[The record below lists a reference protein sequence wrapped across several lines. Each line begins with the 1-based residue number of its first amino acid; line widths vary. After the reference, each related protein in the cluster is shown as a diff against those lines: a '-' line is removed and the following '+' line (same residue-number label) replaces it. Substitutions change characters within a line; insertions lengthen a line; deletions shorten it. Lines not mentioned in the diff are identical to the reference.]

1 MFLVCF
7 SLLSVTNT
15 YLSAQNLITIPQAR
29 LAALGTL
36 VKVRG
41 MITVTPTADNRNRQR
56 SMQDGKCDNCGMTI
70 FSTTGAAT
78 TLQSLTVGDSVEVSG
93 EMGVFGESLQII
105 STTANPMNITII
117 SRGNPIPTP
126 ILITPA
132 FAITPAAEK
141 YEGML
146 VRMEDV
152 SLAINSSSVFSSGT
166 VGATY
171 FMNDG
176 VVPLTFTTFLLPTNS
191 RLQATLP
198 GLRINPGNSM
208 NGQTIPSGL
217 FSINGIF
224 GQSKVSGTVGEG
236 YQITP
241 NGFSDFEVGFALSNF
256 RQTAVTSTSLD
267 IAWNTNIDAK
277 NTIKIGLAPVDIANT
292 VYTSTIIQ
300 DNSTR
305 NGSIVFSSLLPAT
318 LYTVEI
324 KSQTATGKTIIV
336 RDVFVTASEST
347 GEIKVF
353 FNSTTAS
360 ATLPTTAVPV
370 GNPAT
375 CGGTSLVAP
384 QNLSTGFNNLP
395 NTDEVIAS
403 YIDKALFSIEIAVYN
418 SNTAGSPKIIAALNA
433 AGARGVQVRYIYDS
447 SNANTAL
454 SALPTTVNI
463 KKMADR
469 ATATRV
475 NDAIMHNKFIVID
488 AGTKLNSWVVTG
500 SGNHTDNS
508 LNKNLAL
515 LPPTVPVAIP
525 NGATDPNN
533 FLFIQDQ
540 SLARAYTQEFNEMWG
555 TGPDASNLPQS
566 ASKFGP
572 NKTKNTPTSFV
583 INQKAVDLHFS
594 PTDAVSNNI
603 RKNLYTTNNDLRFS
617 LLILTDANLANAID
631 SLQNTGIRTGSAID
645 VKGIV
650 DDENVT
656 NQFGGLVPSLR
667 ARGVNVQTY
676 TNANKIFHHKYAVV
690 DAKRNDSDPIVI
702 TGSHNWT
709 GKADTDNDENTLV
722 IHDGAIAREYLAEFG
737 SRWFETTGLCDAY
750 LTAIDNNA
758 NAGASTKTESVIA
771 YPNPNN
777 GKFSIR
783 FEEMVGK
790 MATITLKNLNGQ
802 ILLSSKTTGEAITEL
817 DAQNLATGM
826 YLLEIELNGVRTIK
840 KIIVNK

>member
-1 MFLVCF
+1 MFLVCI
-7 SLLSVTNT
+7 SLLLATNT
-15 YLSAQNLITIPQAR
+15 YLSAQNLITIAQAR
-29 LAALGTL
+29 LLPLTTK

-41 MITVTPTADNRNRQR
+41 MVTVTPTADNRNRQR
-56 SMQDGKCDNCGMTI
+56 SMQEGTCDNCGMTV
-70 FSTTGAAT
+70 FSQTSTD
-78 TLQSLTVGDSVEVSG
+78 LQGLTIGDSVEVSG
-93 EMGVFGESLQII
+93 ELSSFRESLQII
-105 STTANPMNITII
+105 GTTANPLVITTI
-117 SRGNPIPTP
+117 SRGNPIPRP
-126 ILITPA
+126 IPITPA
-132 FAITPAAEK
+132 FAITPAAKK
-141 YEGML
+141 YESML

-152 SLAINSSSVFSSGT
+152 TLAINTSSIFSGGSA
-166 VGATY
+166 GATY
-171 FMNDG
+171 FMNDATT
-176 VVPLTFTTFLLPTNS
+176 PLAFTTFTVPSNS

-208 NGQTIPSGL
+208 NGQSIPSGT

-224 GQSKVSGTVGEG
+224 SQSKETATVGEG
-236 YQITP
+236 FQIAP
-241 NGFSDFEVGFALSNF
+241 NSFSDFEVGFSLSNF
-256 RQTAVTSTSLD
+256 KQTAVTNTSLN

-277 NTIKIGLAPVDIANT
+277 NTIRIGFAPVDIANT
-292 VYTSTIIQ
+292 VYTSTIVQ
-300 DNSTR
+300 DNFTR
-305 NGSIVFSSLLPAT
+305 NSSATLTGLLPAT

-324 KSQTATGKTIIV
+324 KSQTATGKTIVV

-353 FNSTTAS
+353 FNSTP
-360 ATLPTTAVPV
+360 ATSGTPTTAVPV
-370 GNPAT
+370 GPPAACSGTAIANPT
-375 CGGTSLVAP
+375 
-384 QNLSTGFNNLP
+384 NLSTGFNGFI

-403 YIDKALFSIEIAVYN
+403 YINKALFTIEIAVYN

-433 AGARGVQVRYIYDS
+433 AGARGVQVRYIYDAS
-447 SNANTAL
+447 TSNTAL
-454 SALPTTVNI
+454 GALVATANI

-469 ATATRV
+469 TGATRT

-515 LPPTVPVAIP
+515 SSTAPVVTVAIP

-555 TGPDASNLPQS
+555 IGPDASNLPQA

-572 NKTKNTPTSFV
+572 NKTKNTPTNFV
-583 INQKAVDLHFS
+583 INQKSIDLHFS
-594 PTDAVSNNI
+594 PSDAVSNNI

-617 LLILTDANLANAID
+617 LLILTDANLGNAID

-650 DDENVT
+650 DDENST
-656 NQFGGLVPSLR
+656 SDFGGLVPSLR

-676 TNANKIFHHKYAVV
+676 ANANKIFHHKYAVI

-709 GKADTDNDENTLV
+709 GKADTDNDENTLI

-750 LTAIDNNA
+750 LTAIDN
-758 NAGASTKTESVIA
+758 TKTESAVA

-783 FEEMVGK
+783 FEEMIGK
-790 MATITLKNLNGQ
+790 TATITLKNLNGQ
-802 ILLSSKTTGEAITEL
+802 TMLSSKTTGEAITEL